1 MQYRQ
6 RLDVYVNET
15 RMKPWQKQPLGEV
28 LLSLHIYTDRNV
40 ANQMESAES
49 FTFFHTDFG

>member
-40 ANQMESAES
+40 ANQTESA
-49 FTFFHTDFG
+49 